1 MPVDRNDPDYARHR
15 RKFLVG
21 YDRAVPKM
29 RQANRCIGCGE
40 CTPKCPQGINIVRQL
55 QRVDRFVED
64 LKQGRDFDRTNYFWS
79 R

>member
-1 MPVDRNDPDYARHR
+1 M
-15 RKFLVG
+15 
-21 YDRAVPKM
+21 
-29 RQANRCIGCGE
+29 
-40 CTPKCPQGINIVRQL
+40 QGINIVRQL